1 MPENIFPGTNLLPTP
16 PPRISM
22 VLKQNKKEFVCSF
35 FGDVSLQKQLQQPLW
50 LIDFAKI
57 LPSCV

>member
-16 PPRISM
+16 PRISM
-22 VLKQNKKEFVCSF
+22 VLKQNKKEVVCSF
-35 FGDVSLQKQLQQPLW
+35 FGDVSLQKQLQQPPW
-50 LIDFAKI
+50 LMDFAKI